1 MYAERFQTFSGLI
14 SRAEKA
20 LQRAKAE
27 NVRGYGLRSV
37 HVSCLLALYEHEEGL
52 TGTELAAVCGV
63 DRAQISRVAAELTL
77 IATDTRHGGMGNFI
91 EIFGMCLEAAAGG
104 TVTQEILAGAKC
116 YKL

>member
-1 MYAERFQTFSGLI
+1 MYAERFQEFSGLI

-63 DRAQISRVAAELTL
+63 DRAQISRVATELT
-77 IATDTRHGGMGNFI
+77 GMGLI
-91 EIFGMCLEAAAGG
+91 CEAAPGPRRRYR
-104 TVTQEILAGAKC
+104 GA
-116 YKL
+116 LTLTEEGLSLIHI

>member
-1 MYAERFQTFSGLI
+1 MPRDFRRSAALYRG
-14 SRAEKA
+14 RRR

-63 DRAQISRVAAELTL
+63 DRAQISRGGGA
-77 IATDTRHGGMGNFI
+77 DGHGAHLPRGRAG
-91 EIFGMCLEAAAGG
+91 AAAA
-104 TVTQEILAGAKC
+104 LSRRAGR
-116 YKL
+116 